1 MAYTKTNMPS
11 FSSGSGAPTEGV
23 WTPTADQRHRLG
35 EKYEDG
41 FGRIWRYCHAGAA
54 ALAPALMT
62 SSEAPHANIFEQ
74 AQAAYGDVVV
84 GDTDIVVLVTAG
96 SGITNG
102 QLKDGWLIVN
112 KVTGL
117 GHAYAVANNT
127 WITSDTVL
135 HIQLHEPIRADLSAT
150 SEITLRKN
158 LYEGLIVNATTPTG
172 YAAGV
177 PNITIPISYYGWVQ
191 RKGPCAMTV
200 DTGDTLTIGCACGG
214 PGTAAVAGAVGVF
227 AATEPYYG
235 NVITIGAADETALID
250 LMLE

>member
-1 MAYTKTNMPS
+1 MTWPKTQLMMASIGFGGP
-11 FSSGSGAPTEGV
+11 AEGL
-23 WTPTADQRHRLG
+23 WTPTVDQKHRLG

-41 FGRIWRYCHAGAA
+41 LGRVWRYGHAGAT

-62 SSEAPHANIFEQ
+62 SAEAPASGVFEIVQ
-74 AQAAYGDVVV
+74 TGYTTSIGDKN
-84 GDTDIVVLVTAG
+84 IVVLATTG

-102 QLKDGWLIVN
+102 QLADGWLIVN

-117 GHAYAVANNT
+117 GHAYAIVDNN
-127 WITSDTVL
+127 WITGDTVMHL
-135 HIQLHEPIRADLSAT
+135 ELHEPIRIAT
-150 SEITLRKN
+150 TATTEMTMRKN

-172 YAAGV
+172 LAAGV
-177 PNITIPISYYGWVQ
+177 PNIEIPISYYGWVQ

-214 PGTAAVAGAVGVF
+214 PGTAAVAGTVGVF

-235 NVITIGAADETALID
+235 QVITIGAADETALID
-250 LMLE
+250 LQLE